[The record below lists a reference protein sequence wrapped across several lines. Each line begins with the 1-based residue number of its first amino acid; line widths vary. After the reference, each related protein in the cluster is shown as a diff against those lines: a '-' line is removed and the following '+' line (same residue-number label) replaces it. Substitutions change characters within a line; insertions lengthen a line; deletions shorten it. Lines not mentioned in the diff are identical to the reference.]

1 MVHDSLEAI
10 NRPPKLMKLDDG
22 RGSSFSAGSLNVSN
36 TTGSGLSKVFG
47 VSSLPVNL
55 VPKAEAQYSE
65 KQISQ
70 VRSPCWH
77 MSIVHNPYISLSDQ
91 VVFHAF
97 AGLFSQLETVVSN
110 FFLFSVGLMY
120 INI

>member
-110 FFLFSVGLMY
+110 FSCSVLG
-120 INI
+120 